1 MQYGCFFVVAAFFIP
16 LFLHNPLAINTVSS
30 HLFHI
35 WLSYDFF
42 FVGQN
47 HLSANEY
54 KPIFL
59 HYYLFGHCTTFSYV
73 FYLRWISILI
83 STTNEHDRQCECV
96 SFWYSQ
102 DAFLCLVALWMLLI
116 QSNRIFIR
124 HCSELLYFYVDRYIQ
139 ANEMEWTLIERLNQ
153 VSNLTAAAAAVASSY
168 VLAAILHFQF
178 NKWFFLLF
186 FHLFQLKKKLF
197 ERIKNASFLQESSC
211 LKPFSVWVNYLYTF
225 SYF

>member
-1 MQYGCFFVVAAFFIP
+1 MHNLRTIITVSSFINSHMTRISP
-16 LFLHNPLAINTVSS
+16 LFLIIQLI
-30 HLFHI
+30 
-35 WLSYDFF
+35 FF
-42 FVGQN
+42 FYFSFICSNKNTNPFSPLYCYSYGQA
-47 HLSANEY
+47 LT
-54 KPIFL
+54 L
-59 HYYLFGHCTTFSYV
+59 LLCVVYL
-73 FYLRWISILI
+73 LLISIL
-83 STTNEHDRQCECV
+83 TANEHDRQCECV

-153 VSNLTAAAAAVASSY
+153 VSNLTAAAAAVASRY

-186 FHLFQLKKKLF
+186 FHLFRLK
-197 ERIKNASFLQESSC
+197 
-211 LKPFSVWVNYLYTF
+211 
-225 SYF
+225 